1 MYNDEDGDDMY
12 ENEGEAQQ
20 PGISKVIAMKKM
32 RLMHLNRVREKDGGS
47 KKRSR
52 LEY

>member
-1 MYNDEDGDDMY
+1 MMRMGMICMRMG
-12 ENEGEAQQ
+12 GEA
-20 PGISKVIAMKKM
+20 GISKVIAMKKM

-47 KKRSR
+47 KRRSR

>member
-12 ENEGEAQQ
+12 ENGGEA
-20 PGISKVIAMKKM
+20 GISKVIAMKKM

-47 KKRSR
+47 KRRSR